1 MNSTLHGM
9 NFLVKC
15 ILRSREIK
23 KHLLISSIIALS
35 LTGIAANAAMTPEVN
50 ALYQEA
56 CSEKYKNT
64 FPDANKKL
72 KKAITLAGND
82 SMLYTKLAGIYSD
95 LGEYDLAL
103 QAYSKVLELKPD
115 DAFVYISVGSIYET
129 QGKYKEA
136 LAAYNKAIQIFP
148 EYKYNYLNIANVQYK
163 MQDYK
168 TAVESYGKF
177 LEIYPQHREAREN
190 IASAYLVLDMPEKA
204 VKEYT
209 TLYNKNNS
217 SFRDY
222 ANYGIALVKTG
233 DYSKGSE
240 ILEKAVEL
248 DPENTSCHISLALA
262 YQELGNNDLA
272 LEQYA
277 IVFKQLPN
285 LHSIRL
291 DYANLLAD
299 MKKNAEAIEQYKIY
313 SQNYP
318 TDARAYKNMAIV
330 YKRMNDLDS
339 AIANF
344 EKTLAI
350 KSDDTDV
357 KKDLAECYHAKKD
370 YISALKYYDEVLKV
384 KPDDLEAKTN
394 KAFALHALDQYD
406 EAIALYEEVLS
417 IKSNPTVDSNLTK
430 AIVAQGFV
438 SLNAK
443 NYSKASEYF
452 QKAVARNSADDYA
465 YYGLAKSLRGLGVN
479 DKASEMYEKAIALN
493 PEKSLYSTEY
503 GEFISSLYSRQQNVN
518 DADGTDLPEISL
530 NDNGDI
536 QAKPVDL
543 SKSKD
548 LVTLGD
554 ENYRKKDFDLAVKNY
569 QEALA
574 INPNDEVTLLKI
586 GNIYGMKNDN
596 KTAAEFYKRAIVVK
610 PDYAD
615 GWFNLGL
622 AYANEKNY
630 PEAKKSFGKVVELK
644 PDYAYAYYALAI
656 AYETEEN
663 KPEALKYYKLFLQ
676 YNKDAENV
684 AQVQDKIRSLEK

>member
-1 MNSTLHGM
+1 M
-9 NFLVKC
+9 
-15 ILRSREIK
+15 
-23 KHLLISSIIALS
+23 SIT
-35 LTGIAANAAMTPEVN
+35 TGINAQAAMTPQVN
-50 ALYQEA
+50 TLYQQA
-56 CSEKYKNT
+56 CSAEYQNNL
-64 FPDANKKL
+64 PDAIEKL
-72 KKAITLAGND
+72 KQAIALAGND

-129 QGKYKEA
+129 QGKYQEA
-136 LAAYNKAIQIFP
+136 LAAYNKSIQIFP
-148 EYKYNYLNIANVQYK
+148 EYKYNLLNIANVQYK

-168 TAVESYGKF
+168 SAVQSYVRF
-177 LEIYPQHREAREN
+177 LEIYPQHKEAREN
-190 IASAYLVLDMPEKA
+190 LAAAYLVMDMPEKA

-209 TLYNKNNS
+209 TLYNKNS
-217 SFRDY
+217 STFKDY

-248 DPENTSCHISLALA
+248 DPENTSSHISLALA
-262 YQELGNNDLA
+262 YQELDNNDLA
-272 LEQYA
+272 LEQYG

-313 SQNYP
+313 AQNYP

-330 YKRMNDLDS
+330 YKRMNDIDS
-339 AIANF
+339 AITNF
-344 EKTLAI
+344 EKSIAI

-394 KAFALHALDQYD
+394 KAFALHALEQYD
-406 EAIALYEEVLS
+406 EAIALYEQVLGV
-417 IKSNPTVDSNLTK
+417 KDNPTVSANLTK

-452 QKAVARNSADDYA
+452 QKAVARDSADDYA
-465 YYGLAKSLRGLGVN
+465 YYGLAKAYRGLELN
-479 DKASEMYEKAIALN
+479 EKAAEMYEKAIALN

-503 GEFISSLYSRQQNVN
+503 GDFISALYSQQPVANEAG
-518 DADGTDLPEISL
+518 DDLPEISL
-530 NDNGDI
+530 NSEGDI
-536 QAKPVDL
+536 LQKQQKSVDMT
-543 SKSKD
+543 KNKD
-548 LVTLGD
+548 LIALGD
-554 ENYRKKDFDLAVKNY
+554 ENYRKKDFDLAIQNY
-569 QEALA
+569 QEALT
-574 INPNDEVTLLKI
+574 INPGDEVTLLKI
-586 GNIYGMKNDN
+586 GNIYGLKNDN

-610 PDYAD
+610 P
-615 GWFNLGL
+615 LGL

-630 PEAKKSFGKVVELK
+630 SDAKKSFSKVVELK

-656 AYETEEN
+656 AYETEAN

>member
-1 MNSTLHGM
+1 
-9 NFLVKC
+9 
-15 ILRSREIK
+15 
-23 KHLLISSIIALS
+23 
-35 LTGIAANAAMTPEVN
+35 MTPQVN
-50 ALYQEA
+50 ALYQQA
-56 CSEKYKNT
+56 CSAEYQNNL
-64 FPDANKKL
+64 PDAIEKL
-72 KKAITLAGND
+72 KQAIALAGND

-103 QAYSKVLELKPD
+103 H
-115 DAFVYISVGSIYET
+115 IYET
-129 QGKYKEA
+129 QGKYQEA
-136 LAAYNKAIQIFP
+136 LAAYNKSIQIFP
-148 EYKYNYLNIANVQYK
+148 EYKYNFLNIANVQYK

-168 TAVESYGKF
+168 SAVKSYSKF
-177 LEIYPQHREAREN
+177 LEIYPQHKEAREN
-190 IASAYLVLDMPEKA
+190 LASAYLVLDMPEKA

-209 TLYNKNNS
+209 TLYNKNTS
-217 SFRDY
+217 TFKDY

-272 LEQYA
+272 LEQYGV
-277 IVFKQLPN
+277 VFKQLPN

-299 MKKNAEAIEQYKIY
+299 MKKNPEAVEQYKIY
-313 SQNYP
+313 AQNYP
-318 TDARAYKNMAIV
+318 NDARAYKNMAIV
-330 YKRMNDLDS
+330 YKRMNDIDS
-339 AIANF
+339 AITNF
-344 EKTLAI
+344 EKSLTL
-350 KSDDTDV
+350 KSDDIDV

-384 KPDDLEAKTN
+384 KPDDTEAKTN

-406 EAIALYEEVLS
+406 EAIALYEEVLGV
-417 IKSNPTVDSNLTK
+417 KDNPTVSANLTK

-452 QKAVARNSADDYA
+452 QKAVARDSADDYA
-465 YYGLAKSLRGLGVN
+465 YYGLAKAYRGLELN
-479 DKASEMYEKAIALN
+479 EKAAEMYEKAIALN
-493 PEKSLYSTEY
+493 PEKALYSSEY
-503 GEFISSLYSRQQNVN
+503 GDFISALYSQQPVVSATG
-518 DADGTDLPEISL
+518 DDDLPEIAL
-530 NDNGDI
+530 NSDGDI
-536 QAKPVDL
+536 QQTQKPADM
-543 SKSKD
+543 SKNKD
-548 LVTLGD
+548 LIALGD
-554 ENYRKKDFDLAVKNY
+554 ENYRKKDFDLAIQNY
-569 QEALA
+569 QEALT
-574 INPNDEVTLLKI
+574 INPSDEVTLLKI

-630 PEAKKSFGKVVELK
+630 SEAKNSFSKVIEIN
-644 PDYAYAYYALAI
+644 PQYAYAYYALAI
-656 AYETEEN
+656 AYETENN

-676 YNKDAENV
+676 YNKDADNV
-684 AQVQDKIRSLEK
+684 AQVQEKIRSLEK